1 MMEIYFFARGHV
13 NMLIEGVEHRSPEKS
28 CLIIEPGDVR
38 TFVDSSPNHYN
49 FLTQKPGPR
58 GEGDNVLARCI
69 HLCYRN
75 AYYSLPPQ
83 STVAITTGEYP
94 LPYTTDEIKAVTF
107 VRGAI
112 HSPHD
117 VRHFMDI
124 GRPEYT
130 VTATINSKEIAR
142 SNRAL
147 KVKEVGRGVY
157 DPVLYFLRE
166 DVDRSSLRGV
176 YDPVLYFLREDVDM
190 SSLEATDKT
199 THCPL
204 KGHTTYFDLK
214 MDGDSHNNVAWSYT
228 DTIADA
234 EVLKDLIA
242 FDNSRVQV
250 IEHIT
255 G

>member
-1 MMEIYFFARGHV
+1 M
-13 NMLIEGVEHRSPEKS
+13 S
-28 CLIIEPGDVR
+28 
-38 TFVDSSPNHYN
+38 
-49 FLTQKPGPR
+49 
-58 GEGDNVLARCI
+58 
-69 HLCYRN
+69 
-75 AYYSLPPQ
+75 
-83 STVAITTGEYP
+83 
-94 LPYTTDEIKAVTF
+94 YTTDEIKAVTF

-112 HSPHD
+112 HSPQD

-157 DPVLYFLRE
+157 DQ
-166 DVDRSSLRGV
+166 
-176 YDPVLYFLREDVDM
+176 VLYFLREDVDM

-204 KGHTTYFDLK
+204 KGHTTYFDLN
-214 MDGDSHNNVAWSYT
+214 MDGDSHNDVAWSYT

-234 EVLKDLIA
+234 EVIKDLIA

-250 IEHIT
+250 IEHTT

>member
-1 MMEIYFFARGHV
+1 M
-13 NMLIEGVEHRSPEKS
+13 S
-28 CLIIEPGDVR
+28 
-38 TFVDSSPNHYN
+38 
-49 FLTQKPGPR
+49 
-58 GEGDNVLARCI
+58 
-69 HLCYRN
+69 
-75 AYYSLPPQ
+75 
-83 STVAITTGEYP
+83 
-94 LPYTTDEIKAVTF
+94 YTTDEIKAVTF
-107 VRGAI
+107 VKGAI
-112 HSPHD
+112 HSPQD

-147 KVKEVGRGVY
+147 KVKEVGRVVY
-157 DPVLYFLRE
+157 DQ
-166 DVDRSSLRGV
+166 
-176 YDPVLYFLREDVDM
+176 VLYFLREDVDM

-214 MDGDSHNNVAWSYT
+214 MDGYSRNDVAWSYT

-234 EVLKDLIA
+234 EVIKDLIA
-242 FDNSRVQV
+242 FDKIQVQV
-250 IEHIT
+250 TEYTT